1 MRTTHVVAGFLDML
15 RLGVLACAAAMA
27 ACSPTSD
34 NAGAA
39 NGPDA
44 VLGIWVPD
52 AAPQQLLA
60 ADGSPAPLTPEA
72 ARVHAERLERLRS
85 GDTSF
90 DQTAWCAGPGMPR
103 VMSMPYPFEIRR
115 DGDYLA
121 FIHGWYRWHRVV
133 DLAGG
138 AVDDPPL
145 PLTMGFPVGH
155 WEGDTLVIRTVGLS
169 DVTVLDAT
177 GLPHSDQLVL
187 TERMHVLPD
196 GRLEDR
202 FTIEDPD
209 TYTTPWEAALYFHRD
224 ASARVIDDVCPDRI
238 ADGEPAVRT
247 ALPAP
252 VANTQSAIELPAV
265 TADSGATAA
274 PRLSGMWEPK
284 TFGFMVPEAPLST
297 AGRARVDRGATAMAA
312 GQIMHTAWTS
322 CRPGAVSTMTMPR
335 EKILVLQSADELT
348 LLFEMPRMVR
358 RVRLGAGH
366 PASLPPSYVG
376 DSVGRWE
383 GNTLVIDTAGF
394 NGYAEL
400 DARGQPTSAKL
411 HTVERLTLS
420 ADGNSIDIEVTI
432 TDPEYYDGPF
442 TIKRSWKKSAAR
454 HPFEYDCME
463 NPRQED
469 FENAYYVQERYR
481 PTCMRVE
488 GEGMALSKVV
498 CQRPRSADDG
508 GRPGPDVP
516 AK

>member
-1 MRTTHVVAGFLDML
+1 MPATRVREIN
-15 RLGVLACAAAMA
+15 RLPLVLLASLAILP
-27 ACSPTSD
+27 ACSPSSEDADTTI
-34 NAGAA
+34 
-39 NGPDA
+39 GPEEA

-52 AAPQQLLA
+52 TAPERLLTV
-60 ADGSPAPLTPEA
+60 DGSPPPLRSEA
-72 ARVHAERLERLRS
+72 AAVHAERLERRRS

-90 DQTAWCAGPGMPR
+90 DQTTWCAGPGMPR
-103 VMSMPYPFEIRR
+103 VMTMPYPFEIRR

-121 FIHGWYRWHRVV
+121 FIHSWYRWHRVV

-155 WEGDTLVIRTVGLS
+155 WEGDSLVIRTIGLS

-177 GLPHSDQLVL
+177 GLPHSDRLVL
-187 TERMHVLPD
+187 TERLRVLPD

-202 FTIEDPD
+202 VTIEDPD
-209 TYTTPWEAALYFHRD
+209 TYTAPWDVTLYFHRD
-224 ASARVIDDVCPDRI
+224 AAARVVDDVCPDRI

-247 ALPAP
+247 TSPAR
-252 VANTQSAIELPAV
+252 VANAQSAIDPPVADPGASAV
-265 TADSGATAA
+265 
-274 PRLSGMWEPK
+274 PRFSGMWEPR

-297 AGRARVDRGATAMAA
+297 AGKALVDRGAAAMAA
-312 GQIMHTAWTS
+312 GAIMHTAWTS

-335 EKILVLQSADELT
+335 EKILVMQSADELT
-348 LLFEMPRMVR
+348 ILFEMPRMAR
-358 RVRLGAGH
+358 RVRLGAAH
-366 PASLPPSYVG
+366 LPDPQPSYLG

-383 GNTLVIDTAGF
+383 GDTLVIDTTGF

-400 DARGQPTSAKL
+400 DARGQPTSTKL

-420 ADGNSIDIEVTI
+420 ADGSSIDIEVTI
-432 TDPEYYDGPF
+432 TDPEYYDAPF
-442 TIKRSWKKSAAR
+442 TIKRSWKRSTAR

-469 FENAYYVQERYR
+469 FANAYFVRERYR

-488 GEGMALSKVV
+488 GVGMALSKVI
-498 CQRPRSADDG
+498 CRRPEE
-508 GRPGPDVP
+508 
-516 AK
+516 